1 MDDLLASGKT
11 LTGAFASSGVPA
23 GLHGFGQAVS
33 GRPQK
38 TSIHPQPLR
47 WARKISNPMMTNP
60 TSRSFFSLH
69 GEFGARH
76 PGRASRVIA
85 GRGKLQPFR
94 PGSPPKSTL
103 RPLGFKIF
111 PGKLR
116 IYSPLLEKWDAL
128 RLKQEVRKMGE
139 KE

>member
-47 WARKISNPMMTNP
+47 WARKLSNPMMTNP
-60 TSRSFFSLH
+60 TSGRLFSLH
-69 GEFGARH
+69 GEFGAEH
-76 PGRASRVIA
+76 PGRASRVMA
-85 GRGKLQPFR
+85 GRGKLQPFS
-94 PGSPPKSTL
+94 PGSHPKLTP
-103 RPLGFKIF
+103 RPLGFKILL
-111 PGKLR
+111 GKLR
-116 IYSPLLEKWDAL
+116 LYSRLLEKWDAL
-128 RLKQEVRKMGE
+128 RLKQDVPKMGDM
-139 KE
+139 K